1 MGRAGG
7 RTVSLPRSLLRET
20 ALNLR
25 TRPGARLVTLLMVS
39 LAFVVFDTFLIISW
53 NLQSLMDREQSII
66 GMEVFLKKDLTEPAG
81 RVVGDLISGMHG
93 VRSVYY
99 VSPVEAE
106 ALFRS
111 ELPEHTSLLDVMG
124 REFRLPASL
133 QVTFHEDV
141 TGENDIAEIARTVS
155 AIEGVEE
162 TVCGEDFL
170 PGLIRTV
177 STIRQ
182 LVLLLGIVLVFSI
195 SMVVFYT
202 VRLSVVRRA
211 VTVDVMRTV
220 GAPWWFIRIPF
231 VVEGVIMGTAGSAG
245 GLLLVSV
252 LSSILSVA
260 VSHRFMPPSW
270 IIVVLLLGSVTGTI
284 GALAGSFEKERRK

>member
-1 MGRAGG
+1 L
-7 RTVSLPRSLLRET
+7 SLLRSALRET

-53 NLQSLMDREQSII
+53 NLQSLMDREQSMI
-66 GMEVFLKKDLTEPAG
+66 GMEVFLEDDLTESEG
-81 RVVGDLISGMHG
+81 RVIGDLITGMHG

-99 VSPVEAE
+99 VSPGEAE

-111 ELPEHTSLLDVMG
+111 QLPEHTDLLDVMG
-124 REFRLPASL
+124 SGFRLPASI
-133 QVTFHEDV
+133 QVTFREDV
-141 TGENDIAEIARTVS
+141 TRANGIDEISRAVS
-155 AIEGVEE
+155 AIEGVRE
-162 TVCGEDFL
+162 TVYGEDFL

-177 STIRQ
+177 STIRR

-211 VTVDVMRTV
+211 LTVDIMRTV

-231 VVEGVIMGTAGSAG
+231 VVEGVIMGTAGASG
-245 GLLLVSV
+245 GLALAAV
-252 LSSILSVA
+252 LSSILSTA
-260 VSHRFMPPSW
+260 VSHRFMPLAW
-270 IIVVLLLGSVTGTI
+270 ITVVILLGAVTGTV
-284 GALAGSFEKERRK
+284 GALAGSYEKERRR